1 MFRQRLSLALAC
13 LALASLLQG
22 ALAWWA
28 IDSASAQVTRG
39 RVASD
44 LVKGHLQLA
53 ASKQRL
59 RSWTSQALLSADVDT
74 TERDG
79 HIRDMRSNI
88 EALQALARKAATL
101 DPDTARAQ
109 LDWDE
114 RQDTLNILR
123 HSVAELDLALRDL
136 RPLPSDADTA
146 AAWGAIN
153 RSFDTSQG
161 LDLRQRVALT
171 IAREQAAEARER
183 DAADR
188 ALVRLAGG
196 VLLATIAIALMAVAL
211 ALYFAK
217 ALRRPL
223 NNLSGGA
230 LALQRG
236 ELQHRMDERGADEFA
251 AVARTLNTMAV
262 ELQQHRERETEA
274 RHELERQ
281 VQARTAEL
289 EQALHTLQR
298 LDASRRQLFA
308 DISHELRTPT
318 TAIRGE
324 AEIAL
329 RGPTKTSDDYQD
341 ALRRIAETA
350 THLGR
355 VIDDLLT
362 MARSDNLALSMHPQ
376 RLPAVRPVQEALQQV
391 QPLAQ
396 ERDLTLHWHNS
407 AADSAELWADGP
419 RLRQLLV
426 LLLDNAIRYSHPGG
440 SVRLVTRLDGDE
452 WVAEVSDQGIGI
464 PQQELPHVFERNY
477 RGELA
482 RRHRADGSGLGL
494 PLAQA
499 LALAHRGVLGIA
511 SDADHGTTATLR
523 LPLHSG
529 DTA

>member
-1 MFRQRLSLALAC
+1 MFRRRLSLALGC

-28 IDSASAQVTRG
+28 IESASAQVTRG

-44 LVKGHLQLA
+44 LLKGHLQLA

-59 RSWTSQALLSADVDT
+59 RSWTSQALLRAHVDA
-74 TERDG
+74 TERDAHLG
-79 HIRDMRSNI
+79 DMRRTLDGLR
-88 EALQALARKAATL
+88 ALTDKALAL
-101 DPDTARAQ
+101 DTHSQRAQ
-109 LDWDE
+109 ADWRE
-114 RQDTLNILR
+114 RQDTLAILR
-123 HSVAELDLALRDL
+123 RSVDELDAALRVV
-136 RPLPSDADTA
+136 RPLPPDADRSAT
-146 AAWGAIN
+146 WDAI
-153 RSFDTSQG
+153 SQTFDTSQG
-161 LDLRQRVALT
+161 QDLRQRVAQT

-183 DAADR
+183 DAADA

-196 VLLATIAIALMAVAL
+196 VLLATVAIALLAAAL

-223 NNLSGGA
+223 KNLGNGA

-236 ELQHRMDERGADEFA
+236 ELHHRIDDGGADEFA
-251 AVARTLNTMAV
+251 AVARTLNAMAV
-262 ELQQHRERETEA
+262 ELQQHRVREAQA

-281 VQARTAEL
+281 VQARTSEL

-329 RGPTKTSDDYQD
+329 RGKPKTGDDYQD
-341 ALRRIAETA
+341 ALRRIVETA
-350 THLGR
+350 TRLGR

-362 MARSDNLALSMHPQ
+362 MARSDNQTLSIHPQ
-376 RLPAVRPVQEALQQV
+376 RVLVADPVREALQQM

-396 ERDLTLHWHNS
+396 EREQQLVWRNEAPDDL
-407 AADSAELWADGP
+407 ALWADGP

-426 LLLDNAIRYSHPGG
+426 LLLDNALRYSHPGAE
-440 SVRLVTRLDGDE
+440 VHLHTRLDGAD
-452 WVAEVSDQGIGI
+452 WVAEVIDPGIGI
-464 PQQELPHVFERNY
+464 PPDELPHVFERNY
-477 RGELA
+477 RGEHA
-482 RRHRADGSGLGL
+482 RRHRADGTGLGL
-494 PLAQA
+494 PLARA
-499 LALAHRGVLGIA
+499 LVLAHGGSLRLTSSAGQ
-511 SDADHGTTATLR
+511 GTTVCLR
-523 LPLHSG
+523 LSRQQG
-529 DTA
+529 NIA

>member
-28 IDSASAQVTRG
+28 IESASAQVTRG

-44 LVKGHLQLA
+44 LLKGHLQLA

-59 RSWTSQALLSADVDT
+59 RSWTSQALLRSNVDT
-74 TERDG
+74 AERDA
-79 HIRDMRSNI
+79 HLSDMRRTLL
-88 EALQALARKAATL
+88 ALEVLTDKALAL
-101 DPDTARAQ
+101 DTNTTRAQ
-109 LDWDE
+109 ADWRE
-114 RQDTLNILR
+114 RQDTLAVLSR
-123 HSVAELDLALRDL
+123 SVGELEAALRTV
-136 RPLPSDADTA
+136 RPLPPDADRSAT
-146 AAWGAIN
+146 WDAI
-153 RSFDTSQG
+153 SQTFDTSQG
-161 LDLRQRVALT
+161 QDLRQRVAQT
-171 IAREQAAEARER
+171 VAREQAAEARER

-196 VLLATIAIALMAVAL
+196 VLLATIAIALLATAL

-223 NNLSGGA
+223 HNLSDGA
-230 LALQRG
+230 QALQRG
-236 ELQHRMDERGADEFA
+236 ELHHRIHARGADEFA
-251 AVARTLNTMAV
+251 AVARTLNAMAV
-262 ELQQHRERETEA
+262 ELQQHRERETQA

-289 EQALHTLQR
+289 EQALQTLQR
-298 LDASRRQLFA
+298 LDISRRQLFA

-329 RGPTKTSDDYQD
+329 RGKPKTSDDYQD

-350 THLGR
+350 THLGH

-362 MARSDNLALSMHPQ
+362 MARSDSQALSIQPT
-376 RLPAVRPVQEALQQV
+376 RVAAADPVREALQQM

-396 ERDLTLHWHNS
+396 ERTMCLDWTNAAPADL
-407 AADSAELWADGP
+407 ALWADGP

-426 LLLDNAIRYSHPGG
+426 LLLDNALRYSNPGAE
-440 SVRLVTRLDGDE
+440 VRLHTRLDGAD

-464 PQQELPHVFERNY
+464 PEHELPHVFERNY
-477 RGELA
+477 RGEHA
-482 RRHRADGSGLGL
+482 RRHRADGTGLGL

-499 LALAHRGVLGIA
+499 LAAAHGGGLSLASSAGQ
-511 SDADHGTTATLR
+511 GTTVCLR
-523 LPLHSG
+523 LPWHQGES
-529 DTA
+529 A

>member
-28 IDSASAQVTRG
+28 IESASAQVTRG

-44 LVKGHLQLA
+44 LLKGHLQLA

-59 RSWTSQALLSADVDT
+59 RSWTSQALLRANVDT
-74 TERDG
+74 TERDA
-79 HIRDMRSNI
+79 HLSDMRRTLDS
-88 EALQALARKAATL
+88 LQALTDKALTL
-101 DPDTARAQ
+101 DTNTLRAQ
-109 LDWDE
+109 SDWTE
-114 RQDTLNILR
+114 RRETLTILR
-123 HSVAELDLALRDL
+123 RSVDELDAALRAV
-136 RPLPSDADTA
+136 RPLPPDADRSAT
-146 AAWGAIN
+146 WDAI
-153 RSFDTSQG
+153 SQTFDTSQG
-161 LDLRQRVALT
+161 QDLRQRVAQT

-196 VLLATIAIALMAVAL
+196 VLLATIAIACMAAAL

-223 NNLSGGA
+223 HNLSDGA
-230 LALQRG
+230 QALQRG
-236 ELQHRMDERGADEFA
+236 ELHHRIDARGTDEFA
-251 AVARTLNTMAV
+251 AVARTLNAMAV

-274 RHELERQ
+274 RHGLERQ

-329 RGPTKTSDDYQD
+329 RGQPKTSDDYQD

-350 THLGR
+350 SHLGR

-362 MARSDNLALSMHPQ
+362 MARSDNQTLSIHPQ
-376 RLPAVRPVQEALQQV
+376 RVLAVDPVREALQLM

-396 ERDLTLHWHNS
+396 EREQRLDWRNDAPNDL
-407 AADSAELWADGP
+407 ALWADGP

-426 LLLDNAIRYSHPGG
+426 LLLDNALRYSHPGAE
-440 SVRLVTRLDGDE
+440 VRLHTRLDGAD
-452 WVAEVSDQGIGI
+452 WTAEVSDPGIGI
-464 PQQELPHVFERNY
+464 PEQELPHVFERNY
-477 RGELA
+477 RGEHA
-482 RRHRADGSGLGL
+482 RRHRADGTGLGL

-499 LALAHRGVLGIA
+499 LAAAHGGALSLTSSAGQ
-511 SDADHGTTATLR
+511 GTTVCLR
-523 LPLHSG
+523 LPWQQG
-529 DTA
+529 NTA